1 MSFDRV
7 IALPALLILLSYS
20 ALCQAAKIQGVV
32 IDDSGK
38 PVAGIYAV
46 ATAQSATDHSTYSSV
61 TNSKGEYSF
70 DALPPGK
77 YSICIQSP
85 GGPQLNNCQWAV
97 ATQATVAAAQTL
109 GNQAI
114 TVTQGGLLKIRLDDP
129 KQLIA
134 HTDDILI
141 GIYLPSGLFHP
152 CAWQPAIPPAAPTRS
167 PSPENSGPFSVIS
180 THLQMTDDKSKN
192 LAPQSADTDSTGPV
206 PAISSTQPL
215 GAHPHRTD
223 RPSPSPSPAA
233 NSSAWGPPGACNQ
246 SPIRGYACP
255 RCRDSRMR
263 ASIAPQKR
271 PP

>member
-7 IALPALLILLSYS
+7 IALTALLILPSYT
-20 ALCQAAKIQGVV
+20 ALCQTAKIQGVV

-61 TNSKGEYSF
+61 TNSRGEYSF

-77 YSICIQSP
+77 YSICVQSP

-109 GNQAI
+109 GNQTI
-114 TVTQGGLLKIRLDDP
+114 TVTQGELLKIRLDDP

-134 HTDDILI
+134 YTDDILI

-152 CAWQPAIPPAAPTRS
+152 MRLATSDPTGRTYEIAV
-167 PSPENSGPFSVIS
+167 PLKTPVRVSVIS

-192 LAPQSADTDSTGPV
+192 LAPQSANPNSTGPV
-206 PAISSTQPL
+206 PATSSTQTL
-215 GAHPHRTD
+215 AG
-223 RPSPSPSPAA
+223 PSAA
-233 NSSAWGPPGACNQ
+233 NGPPITFTVTG
-246 SPIRGYACP
+246 R
-255 RCRDSRMR
+255 
-263 ASIAPQKR
+263 K
-271 PP
+271 